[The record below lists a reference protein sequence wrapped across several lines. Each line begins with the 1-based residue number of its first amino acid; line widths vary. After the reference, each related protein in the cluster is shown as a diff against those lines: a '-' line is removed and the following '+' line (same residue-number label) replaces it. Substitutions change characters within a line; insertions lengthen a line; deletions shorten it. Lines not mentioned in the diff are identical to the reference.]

1 MEITKKD
8 VCHIADLARLK
19 FSEEEIDGIQK
30 DLTNILTYVEELK
43 DVASEETEITVN
55 PIYDEN
61 RFRDDVVVED
71 MKTQAFLQ
79 NAPDSLENYLRVPNV
94 IEVENEVY

>member
-94 IEVENEVY
+94 IEVENDVY